1 MTTKKKHS
9 IFKFIGYI
17 TLVLLLFSCTTIPIR
32 EKDAFDAKRT
42 VTVDDLRR
50 EGVSLQE
57 ITFSSDDT
65 VQLKAWY
72 LSHEDARGTVLYLG
86 GNGFLLAISEDILSA
101 IYSQGMNVFAFDY
114 RGYGR
119 SSGKPSVQGLKND
132 VHAAYVYLTGHLH
145 VSPDRLVIHGH
156 SLGTVF
162 ALWLA
167 NQVDAAGVVLESPIT
182 DARDLTNR
190 LVPTFLKPFVR
201 FDIEETLLQDS
212 NLEQITR
219 LQKPLL
225 IVTGM
230 DDPITPK
237 DMAETLY
244 QRATVKDKNLIIIDK
259 GGHNDLP
266 RSGIYRQALSEF
278 YMSLQ
283 ELKIS
288 AKDGVN

>member
-1 MTTKKKHS
+1 MVNKKKNS
-9 IFKFIGYI
+9 IFKFIGFS
-17 TLVLLLFSCTTIPIR
+17 TLIVLLFSCTTIPIR
-32 EKDAFDAKRT
+32 ERDAFDAKRT
-42 VTVDDLRR
+42 VTADDLRR
-50 EGVSLQE
+50 KGMALQE

-72 LSHEDARGTVLYLG
+72 LSREDARGTVLYLG
-86 GNGFLLAISEDILSA
+86 GNGFLLAISEEIFSA
-101 IYSQGMNVFAFDY
+101 FHAQGMNVFAFDY

-132 VHAAYVYLTGHLH
+132 VRAAYAYLAGKLH

-167 NQVDAAGVVLESPIT
+167 NQNHAAGVVLESPIT
-182 DARDLTNR
+182 DAKDLTNR
-190 LVPTFLKPFVR
+190 LVPTLLKPFVR
-201 FDIEETLLQDS
+201 FEIDEALLQDS

-225 IVTGM
+225 IVTGV

-237 DMAETLY
+237 VMAEMLY
-244 QRATVKDKNLIIIDK
+244 ERATVKDKNLIIIDK

-266 RSGIYRQALSEF
+266 PNKTYRQALSEF
-278 YMSLQ
+278 YTSLPG
-283 ELKIS
+283 LKIS
-288 AKDGVN
+288 ETDGGN